1 MTQKNTGDTGDTEGK
16 PDKVFFPLIRSNTPI
31 GYYEGELITF
41 ESLAYMNPKN
51 PFTARRREKPI
62 GCIKGLI
69 RVTSTVWEDLNPQSS
84 KIIVPARKIEELS
97 IKFFENF
104 WETVKDKFSEE
115 DKWGVFGYFMTE
127 HVQGCL
133 GSDAWNTYS
142 LSYWR
147 AVAGEKNANEKK

>member
-31 GYYEGELITF
+31 GRFKDVPITF
-41 ESLAYMNPKN
+41 KTLAYMDLIN
-51 PFTARRREKPI
+51 PFTASIPEKPI

-69 RVTSTVWEDLNPQSS
+69 RVTSTVWEDLKPHSS
-84 KIIVPARKIEELS
+84 KIIVPAPKIEELI